1 MDQELPK
8 GFVVTEREDG
18 RIAVTYKV
26 FPGILKDLLF
36 SGGAAAAGAL
46 LLRVD
51 LRFSLICFAF
61 AVAGLV
67 VLWMNSMRKLE
78 FFPGDGTFTYRC
90 GPVGGKVS
98 ADDIAT
104 LDAKQLG
111 QNAGSYALIAESREG
126 KAHNLFR
133 YLNEEDAGA
142 LLNWTIRKIESSA
155 HDNR

>member
-18 RIAVTYKV
+18 RIAVTYKL
-26 FPGILKDLLF
+26 FPGVLKDLLF
-36 SGGAAAAGAL
+36 SGGAAAAGVL

-51 LRFSLICFAF
+51 LRFPLICFAF

-67 VLWMNSMRKLE
+67 LLWMNSTRKLE

-90 GPVGGKVS
+90 GPVGGKIS

-111 QNAGSYALIAESREG
+111 TNPGSFALIAEERDG
-126 KAHNLFR
+126 KTHNLFR
-133 YLNEEDAGA
+133 YLKGDEAEA
-142 LLNWTIRKIESSA
+142 LLKWTVRHIEGGA
-155 HDNR
+155 K

>member
-8 GFVVTEREDG
+8 SFVVTEREDG
-18 RIAVTYKV
+18 RIAVTYKL
-26 FPGILKDLLF
+26 FPGVLKDLLF
-36 SGGAAAAGAL
+36 SGGAAAAGVL

-61 AVAGLV
+61 AVVGLA
-67 VLWMNSMRKLE
+67 VLWMSGMRKLE

-90 GPVGGKVS
+90 GPVGGRIM

-133 YLNEEDAGA
+133 YLKEDEAAA
-142 LLNWTIRKIESSA
+142 LLDWTVRHIEKGA
-155 HDNR
+155 K